1 MELRTPTQGKPM
13 KRIGDRSF
21 SFWSILLLV
30 GLLPFA
36 DACAPPQT
44 VQGAPALSSTAL
56 QVMTPGDK
64 ARLEALTRSRLSE
77 GRDFEYRIGPD
88 DLVEVQIPDLMD
100 TASMR
105 GAAPMGQNASVIP
118 FVAQAPTYQQGLRVD
133 ADGSITLPFIGA
145 IHAEGQ
151 SPAELEREIAQR
163 LLRASILRDPQVSVR
178 VVEYRSRV
186 AAVVGSVQRPGL
198 YPLTRPG
205 ATVGDLIWAAGGPT
219 IDAGRVV
226 EFAPAGDA
234 SGVEPMRLD
243 FAALLR
249 ANGLRDQ
256 SIDPPVRKGDVI
268 TVSPAGSV
276 LVDGWVAKPGSYPAT
291 RGLTVSGAVAAA
303 GGDLYPADLRR
314 ATVARAGSGSQEPIP
329 IDLEAVAQ
337 GTQPD
342 MPITDGDIVRVPA
355 APGRLVPWGAWTLV
369 RDIFRVGGSVV
380 AY

>member
-1 MELRTPTQGKPM
+1 M
-13 KRIGDRSF
+13 KRPDDRSRRF
-21 SFWSILLLV
+21 LSLLV
-30 GLLPFA
+30 VVGSLQLGVA
-36 DACAPPQT
+36 CTATQDAKVPRAP
-44 VQGAPALSSTAL
+44 SSTAAL
-56 QVMTPGDK
+56 EVMTPDDK
-64 ARLEALTRSRLSE
+64 ARLEALTKSRLSE

-88 DLVEVQIPDLMD
+88 DLIEVQVPDLMD

-105 GAAPMGQNASVIP
+105 GAAPMGQGASIMPV
-118 FVAQAPTYQQGLRVD
+118 VAQAPTYQQGLRVD
-133 ADGSITLPFIGA
+133 SDGNIILPFIGA
-145 IHAEGQ
+145 VHAEGR
-151 SPAELEREIAQR
+151 SPAELQHDIAQR
-163 LLRASILRDPQVSVR
+163 LRQAGILRDPQVGVR

-219 IDAGRVV
+219 VDAGRVV

-234 SGVEPMRLD
+234 SGLEPMRLD

-249 ANGLRDQ
+249 ANGLRDP

-303 GGDLYPADLRR
+303 GGDLYPADLRH
-314 ATVARAGSGSQEPIP
+314 ATVARAGGSGTQEPIP
-329 IDLEAVAQ
+329 VDLEAVAQ

-355 APGRLVPWGAWTLV
+355 STARLVPYGAWTLV

>member
-1 MELRTPTQGKPM
+1 MSHIDDHSGSPLPLLIVAVALQFGIACTATQEV
-13 KRIGDRSF
+13 RSDRS
-21 SFWSILLLV
+21 
-30 GLLPFA
+30 A
-36 DACAPPQT
+36 
-44 VQGAPALSSTAL
+44 SSTTAL
-56 QVMTPGDK
+56 AVMTPDDK
-64 ARLEALTRSRLSE
+64 ARLEALTKSRLSE

-88 DLVEVQIPDLMD
+88 DLIEVQVPDLMD

-105 GAAPMGQNASVIP
+105 GAAPIGQAASVMP
-118 FVAQAPTYQQGLRVD
+118 VVAQAPTYQQGLRVD
-133 ADGSITLPFIGA
+133 SDGNINLPFIGA
-145 IHAEGQ
+145 VHAEGR
-151 SPAELEREIAQR
+151 SPADLQRDIAQR
-163 LLRASILRDPQVSVR
+163 LRQAGILRDPQVGVR

-234 SGVEPMRLD
+234 LGLQPMRLD

-249 ANGLRDQ
+249 ANGLRDP

-268 TVSPAGSV
+268 TVSPAGSI
-276 LVDGWVAKPGSYPAT
+276 LVEGWVAKPGSYPVT

-303 GGDLYPADLRR
+303 GGDLYPADLRQ
-314 ATVARAGSGSQEPIP
+314 ATVARTGGSGSQEPIP
-329 IDLEAVAQ
+329 VDLEAVAQ

-355 APGRLVPWGAWTLV
+355 APAKLVPYGAWTLV
-369 RDIFRVGGSVV
+369 LSIFRVGGSVV

>member
-1 MELRTPTQGKPM
+1 MN
-13 KRIGDRSF
+13 RIDRS
-21 SFWSILLLV
+21 LLLLSV
-30 GLLPFA
+30 LGALKFA
-36 DACAPPQT
+36 VACTTTQDVRGPRSS
-44 VQGAPALSSTAL
+44 SSTAAL
-56 QVMTPGDK
+56 AVMTPEDK
-64 ARLEALTRSRLSE
+64 ARLEELTKNRLSE
-77 GRDFEYRIGPD
+77 GHDFEYRIGPD
-88 DLVEVQIPDLMD
+88 DLIEVQIPDLMD

-105 GAAPMGQNASVIP
+105 GATTMGQPASVMP
-118 FVAQAPTYQQGLRVD
+118 VVAQAPTYQQGLRVD
-133 ADGSITLPFIGA
+133 SDGNIILPFIGA
-145 IHAEGQ
+145 VHAEGR
-151 SPAELEREIAQR
+151 SPAELQGEITQR
-163 LLRASILRDPQVSVR
+163 LRQGGILRDPQVGVR

-234 SGVEPMRLD
+234 SGLEPMRLD

-249 ANGLRDQ
+249 ANGLRDP

-276 LVDGWVAKPGSYPAT
+276 LVDGWVAKPGAYPAT

-303 GGDLYPADLRR
+303 GGDLYPADLRH
-314 ATVARAGSGSQEPIP
+314 ATVARAGGSGPQEPILV
-329 IDLEAVAQ
+329 DLEAVAQ

-355 APGRLVPWGAWTLV
+355 ATAKLVPYGAWTLI

>member
-1 MELRTPTQGKPM
+1 MN
-13 KRIGDRSF
+13 RIDRSQ
-21 SFWSILLLV
+21 SFLLLV
-30 GLLPFA
+30 VVGALQFSA
-36 DACAPPQT
+36 ACTTSQE
-44 VQGAPALSSTAL
+44 VRSSPVSSSTTAL
-56 QVMTPGDK
+56 QLMTPEDK

-88 DLVEVQIPDLMD
+88 DLVEVQVPDLMD

-105 GAAPMGQNASVIP
+105 GSAPMGQGASTIP
-118 FVAQAPTYQQGLRVD
+118 VVAQAPTFQQGLRVD
-133 ADGSITLPFIGA
+133 ADGNILLPFIGA
-145 IHAEGQ
+145 VRAEGRT
-151 SPAELEREIAQR
+151 PADLQRDIAERLQQAG
-163 LLRASILRDPQVSVR
+163 ILRDPQVGVR
-178 VVEYRSRV
+178 VVEYRNRV

-198 YPLTRPG
+198 YPLTRTG

-219 IDAGRVV
+219 VDAGRVV
-226 EFAPAGDA
+226 EFAPSGEA
-234 SGVEPMRLD
+234 SGLEPMRLD

-249 ANGLRDQ
+249 ANGLRDP

-276 LVDGWVAKPGSYPAT
+276 LVDGWVAKPGAYPAT
-291 RGLTVSGAVAAA
+291 RGLTVSGAIAAA

-314 ATVARAGSGSQEPIP
+314 ATVARTGGSGPQEPIP
-329 IDLEAVAQ
+329 VDLEAVAH

-355 APGRLVPWGAWTLV
+355 ATARLVPWGAWTLV